1 MRVCRAIVWY
11 SRKYRFVRLRLSR
24 SLFQT
29 ASGRLFLTSEISHAQ
44 AINWNLIYPSLVI
57 NIVAISLKSR
67 DHLFRAFDTWTRHFG
82 WSWRSFSAVG
92 VDDPAL
98 VGCHVHV
105 LLTIAARDPTGKY
118 MSVIDM
124 GNAGSLD
131 RLNTYALAQMHS
143 SQAAKSGIV

>member
-1 MRVCRAIVWY
+1 
-11 SRKYRFVRLRLSR
+11 
-24 SLFQT
+24 
-29 ASGRLFLTSEISHAQ
+29 
-44 AINWNLIYPSLVI
+44 
-57 NIVAISLKSR
+57 
-67 DHLFRAFDTWTRHFG
+67 
-82 WSWRSFSAVG
+82 
-92 VDDPAL
+92 